1 MFVSA
6 NKVKYTSYVANL
18 SGFYRWHVTIY
29 LFLINFL
36 SISIADWILFFCTSV
51 IDCRQN
57 VHLALLKSWYIWWVC
72 FYHTLFLTILQKS
85 QITKFICSQT
95 KRWNV
100 DSLIILIS
108 HQLVWYFVICI
119 SFCISFFFLCIVSLN
134 ITFFVKRWIVWSRKS
149 IWNVYTHIKRVNNM
163 ADNWTMFC
171 RDLFCMLHNVLSDSC
186 FSFLCRLCLFVHLYP
201 YPLFVCFKVKEIWF
215 VNVSCINIHYRERE
229 KW

>member
-6 NKVKYTSYVANL
+6 NKVQYTSYVANL
-18 SGFYRWHVTIY
+18 SGFYRWHITIY

-57 VHLALLKSWYIWWVC
+57 VHLALSWYIWWVC
-72 FYHTLFLTILQKS
+72 FYHTLFWTILQKS
-85 QITKFICSQT
+85 QITKFICRQT

-119 SFCISFFFLCIVSLN
+119 SFCIYFFFLCIVSSN
-134 ITFFVKRWIVWSRKS
+134 IKFFIIWCIVWSRKS
-149 IWNVYTHIKRVNNM
+149 IRDVYTHIKRVNNM
-163 ADNWTMFC
+163 ADHWTIFC
-171 RDLFCMLHNVLSDSC
+171 RDLFCMLYNVLVIHV
-186 FSFLCRLCLFVHLYP
+186 FLFCVNCVCLYTFHTLTLCLYASRLKIFDLWTFLV
-201 YPLFVCFKVKEIWF
+201 
-215 VNVSCINIHYRERE
+215 
-229 KW
+229 